1 MKKLILLSAIILSCA
16 GLANAQLSSYGGNDI
31 RQIYSM
37 NYQINTPLGS
47 SRDFIS
53 NASFEGININWAY
66 FLTREIAV
74 GVDLSYN
81 NYNRSVA
88 QKVYR
93 PSENIAINAAQ
104 YRYTQV
110 FPIKAQVKYFFS
122 QDRYIK
128 GYAGLGLG
136 ALSAGQHIVV
146 QDLGDWDNNWG
157 FLVSPEVGMLI
168 PFSADS
174 PFGANITAGY
184 NFSTN
189 KSTFGEI
196 NMKSRQSLY
205 FNVGLYVAI
214 Y

>member
-16 GLANAQLSSYGGNDI
+16 GLANAQSYSYGGNDI
-31 RQIYSM
+31 KQIYSI
-37 NYQINTPLGS
+37 NYQMNVPLGS
-47 SRDFIS
+47 SKNFVS
-53 NASFEGININWAY
+53 NASFEGVNINWAY
-66 FLTREIAV
+66 FVTRGIAV
-74 GVDLSYN
+74 GLDLSYN
-81 NYNRSVA
+81 NYHEKIG
-88 QKVYR
+88 QKIYR
-93 PSENIAINAAQ
+93 PNENMAVNAAQ
-104 YRYTQV
+104 FRYTQA

-146 QDLGDWDNNWG
+146 QDLGEWNNNWG

-168 PFSADS
+168 PFGADS
-174 PFGANITAGY
+174 PFGANISAGY

-189 KSTFGEI
+189 KSTFGNI
-196 NMKSRQSLY
+196 DIKDRQSIY

>member
-16 GLANAQLSSYGGNDI
+16 GLANAQSYSYGGNDMK
-31 RQIYSM
+31 QIYSI
-37 NYQINTPLGS
+37 NYQMNVPLGS
-47 SRDFIS
+47 SKNFVS
-53 NASFEGININWAY
+53 NASFEGVNINWAY
-66 FLTREIAV
+66 FVTREIAV
-74 GVDLSYN
+74 GLDLSYN
-81 NYNRSVA
+81 NYHEKIG
-88 QKVYR
+88 QKIYR
-93 PSENIAINAAQ
+93 PNENMAVNAAQ
-104 YRYTQV
+104 FRYTQA

-146 QDLGDWDNNWG
+146 QDLGEWNNNWG

-168 PFSADS
+168 PFGADS
-174 PFGANITAGY
+174 PFGANISAGY

-189 KSTFGEI
+189 KSTFGNI
-196 NMKSRQSLY
+196 DIKDRQSIY

>member
-16 GLANAQLSSYGGNDI
+16 GLANAQSYSYGGNDMK
-31 RQIYSM
+31 QIYSI
-37 NYQINTPLGS
+37 NYQMNVPMGS
-47 SRDFIS
+47 SKDFVS
-53 NASFEGININWAY
+53 KASFEGVNINWAY
-66 FLTREIAV
+66 FVTENIAV
-74 GVDLSYN
+74 GLDLSYN
-81 NYNRSVA
+81 NYHESIG
-88 QKVYR
+88 QKIYR
-93 PSENIAINAAQ
+93 PNENMAINVAQ
-104 YRYTQV
+104 YRYTQA

-122 QDRYIK
+122 QNRYIK

-168 PFSADS
+168 PFGADS

-189 KSTFGEI
+189 KSTFGSIDI
-196 NMKSRQSLY
+196 NNRQSLY

>member
-16 GLANAQLSSYGGNDI
+16 GLANAQSYSYGGNDI
-31 RQIYSM
+31 KQIYSI
-37 NYQINTPLGS
+37 NYQMNVPLGS
-47 SRDFIS
+47 SKNFVS
-53 NASFEGININWAY
+53 NASFEGVNINWAY
-66 FLTREIAV
+66 FVTREIAV
-74 GVDLSYN
+74 GLDLSYN
-81 NYNRSVA
+81 NYHEKIG
-88 QKVYR
+88 QKIYR
-93 PSENIAINAAQ
+93 PNENMAVNAAQ
-104 YRYTQV
+104 FRYTQA

-146 QDLGDWDNNWG
+146 QDLGEWNNNWG

-168 PFSADS
+168 PFGADS
-174 PFGANITAGY
+174 PFGANISAGY

-189 KSTFGEI
+189 KSTFGNI
-196 NMKSRQSLY
+196 DIKDRQSIY

>member
-16 GLANAQLSSYGGNDI
+16 GLANAQSYSYGGNDMK
-31 RQIYSM
+31 QIYSI
-37 NYQINTPLGS
+37 NYQMNVPMGS
-47 SRDFIS
+47 SKDFVS
-53 NASFEGININWAY
+53 KASFEGVNINWAY
-66 FLTREIAV
+66 FVTENIAV
-74 GVDLSYN
+74 GLDLSYN
-81 NYNRSVA
+81 NYHESIG
-88 QKVYR
+88 QKIYR
-93 PSENIAINAAQ
+93 PNENMAINAAQ
-104 YRYTQV
+104 YRYTQA

-122 QDRYIK
+122 QNRYIK

-168 PFSADS
+168 PFGADS
-174 PFGANITAGY
+174 PFGANVTAGY

-189 KSTFGEI
+189 KSTFGSIDI
-196 NMKSRQSLY
+196 NNRQSLY

>member
-16 GLANAQLSSYGGNDI
+16 GLANAQSYSYGGNDMK
-31 RQIYSM
+31 QIYSI
-37 NYQINTPLGS
+37 NYQMNVPLGS
-47 SRDFIS
+47 SKDFVS
-53 NASFEGININWAY
+53 NASFEGVNINWAY
-66 FLTREIAV
+66 FVTREIAV
-74 GVDLSYN
+74 GLDLSYN
-81 NYNRSVA
+81 NYHEKIG
-88 QKVYR
+88 QKIYR
-93 PSENIAINAAQ
+93 PNENMAVNAAQ
-104 YRYTQV
+104 FRYTQA

-146 QDLGDWDNNWG
+146 QDLGEWNNNWG

-168 PFSADS
+168 PFGADS
-174 PFGANITAGY
+174 PFGANISAGY

-189 KSTFGEI
+189 KSTFGNI
-196 NMKSRQSLY
+196 DIKDRQSIY

>member
-16 GLANAQLSSYGGNDI
+16 GLANAQSYSYGGNDMK
-31 RQIYSM
+31 QIYSV
-37 NYQINTPLGS
+37 NYQMNVPLGS
-47 SRDFIS
+47 SKNFVS
-53 NASFEGININWAY
+53 NASFEGVNINWAY
-66 FLTREIAV
+66 FVTREIAV
-74 GVDLSYN
+74 GVDFSYN
-81 NYNRSVA
+81 NYHEKIG
-88 QKVYR
+88 QKIYR
-93 PSENIAINAAQ
+93 PNENMAVNAAQ
-104 YRYTQV
+104 FRYTQA
-110 FPIKAQVKYFFS
+110 FPLKAQVKYFFS
-122 QDRYIK
+122 QDSYIK

-146 QDLGDWDNNWG
+146 QDLGEWNNNWG

-168 PFSADS
+168 PFGADS

-189 KSTFGEI
+189 KSTFGNI
-196 NMKSRQSLY
+196 DIKDRQSLY

>member
-1 MKKLILLSAIILSCA
+1 MKRFILLSAIILSCA
-16 GLANAQLSSYGGNDI
+16 GLANAQSYSYGNDMK
-31 RQIYSM
+31 QVYSI
-37 NYQINTPLGS
+37 NYQMNVPMGS
-47 SRDFIS
+47 SKDFVS
-53 NASFEGININWAY
+53 NASFEGVNINWAY
-66 FLTREIAV
+66 FVTENIAV
-74 GVDLSYN
+74 GLDLSYN
-81 NYNRSVA
+81 NYHKSIG
-88 QKVYR
+88 QKIYR
-93 PSENIAINAAQ
+93 PNENMAVNAAQ
-104 YRYTQV
+104 YRYTQI

-146 QDLGDWDNNWG
+146 QDLGEWHNNWG

-168 PFSADS
+168 PFGADS
-174 PFGANITAGY
+174 PFGANVAAGY

-189 KSTFGEI
+189 KSKFAGLD
-196 NMKSRQSLY
+196 MKNRQSLY